1 MNKTMDQFDLTI
13 RNGLVASDKEVFEA
27 DVGIVGD
34 RIVAVSRGLPAGK
47 RDIDA
52 TGKYVLPGGID
63 THCHVEQRS
72 GMGIMGADDW
82 YSASVSAAYGGTTMI
97 VPFAA
102 QHRGHSLR
110 QVADDYAALATAK
123 SVIDWSYHLI
133 VSETDKKTL
142 QEDLVEQIRKGITSF
157 KVYMTYEQLKIDDY
171 QMLDVLALASR
182 EKALVMVHAENND
195 VIKWVSQKLLESGR
209 TAPKY
214 HATSHVVLAEAEA
227 TNRVIQLSKLFD
239 VPVLIVHVSAPDA
252 IATIGAAQRIGA
264 QVYGET
270 CPHYML
276 LTEDNMDLP
285 GVEGAKYCC
294 SPPLRDKAAQ
304 EALWT
309 ALKDGVL
316 QTVSSD
322 HAPYRYD
329 HTGKL
334 PHGDQTTFKQMA
346 NGMPGLETRLPLMFS
361 EGVNAGRMTLPE
373 FVAMTST
380 NHARMYGIAPR
391 KGLIEMGSDA
401 DISIWDP
408 EHEVVLT
415 ASGLHDQVGYTPYE
429 GLKVTGWP
437 RTVVSA
443 GRVIVDEGKFDAA
456 PGSGRFI
463 ARGTPLPFQK
473 ERDISARG
481 QFFRALAD
489 GDAEGHAGFGY
500 ADRQN

>member
-1 MNKTMDQFDLTI
+1 MQQFDLTI
-13 RNGLVASDKEVFEA
+13 RNGRVASDEAVFEA
-27 DVGIVGD
+27 DVGVVGD
-34 RIVAVSRGLPAGK
+34 RIVEVARGLPAGK

-82 YSASVSAAYGGTTMI
+82 YSASVGAAFGGTTMI

-102 QHRGHSLR
+102 QHRGHSLK
-110 QVADDYAALATAK
+110 QVAEEYAALATAK

-171 QMLDVLALASR
+171 QMLDVLALAAR
-182 EKALVMVHAENND
+182 ERALVMVHAENND
-195 VIKWVSQKLLESGR
+195 VIRWVSQKLLENGR
-209 TAPKY
+209 SAPKY
-214 HATSHVVLAEAEA
+214 HATSHVALAEAEA

-239 VPVLIVHVSAPDA
+239 VPVLIVHVSARDA
-252 IATIGAAQRIGA
+252 LATIGAAQRMGA

-270 CPHYML
+270 CPHYLL
-276 LTEDNMDLP
+276 LTEDAMDLP

-294 SPPLRDKAAQ
+294 SPPLRDADAQ

-322 HAPYRYD
+322 HAPYRFD
-329 HTGKL
+329 ETGKL
-334 PHGDQTTFKQMA
+334 PHGDATTFKQMA
-346 NGMPGLETRLPLMFS
+346 NGMPGLEARLPLLFS
-361 EGVNAGRMTLPE
+361 EGFVKGRMTLPE
-373 FVAMTST
+373 FVALSAT

-391 KGLIEMGSDA
+391 KGLVQAGADA
-401 DISIWDP
+401 DIAVWDP
-408 EHEVVLT
+408 QHQVMLT
-415 ASGLHDQVGYTPYE
+415 APALHDRVGYTPYE
-429 GLKVTGWP
+429 GMTVTGWP
-437 RTVVSA
+437 RTVISA
-443 GRVIVDEGKFDAA
+443 GRVIVDDGVLNAE

-463 ARGTPLPFQK
+463 PRSTPLPFQN
-473 ERDISARG
+473 EREVSARG

-489 GDAEGHAGFGY
+489 GNAEGHAGFGY
-500 ADRQN
+500 TDKH